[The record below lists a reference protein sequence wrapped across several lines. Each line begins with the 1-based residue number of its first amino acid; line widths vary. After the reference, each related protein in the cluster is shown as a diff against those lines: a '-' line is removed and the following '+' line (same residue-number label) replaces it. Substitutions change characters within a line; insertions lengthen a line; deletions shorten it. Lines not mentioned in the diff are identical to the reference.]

1 MRSVL
6 VAVNVVANANA
17 QIKIAN
23 AKMNQTA
30 RSVSVMISVSAAMI
44 VNAIAKSAIAKKS
57 NVMMII
63 KSWPP
68 GQLFIQ

>member
-30 RSVSVMISVSAAMI
+30 RSVSVMISVSAEMI